1 MLLFIDEADAFLA
14 SRSRSNMS
22 EEQRNA
28 LNALLYRTGEQ
39 SKNFMMVLAT
49 NRPGDLDAAVAD
61 RVDEALIFDLPD
73 KAARV
78 ALVQQYFD
86 LFITKAG
93 EEARWGP
100 WGLFTRSS
108 AKIAV
113 PAGEGITKE
122 YLEALAGRLDG
133 FSGREISKL
142 FISVQGEVYGRSGA
156 ATRIAIGGADA
167 GKAAA
172 SAGGPTLTKALLEE
186 VVAWKLKEHRDK
198 AAFADAAFDFAARG
212 AAATAAAAARASA
225 PVLK

>member
-1 MLLFIDEADAFLA
+1 
-14 SRSRSNMS
+14 MS

-39 SKNFMMVLAT
+39 SKHFMMVLAT

-73 KAARV
+73 RAARA

-86 LFITKAG
+86 VYITKAG

-113 PAGEGITKE
+113 PEGEGISKA
-122 YLEALAGRLDG
+122 YLAALADRLDG

-156 ATRIAIGGADA
+156 GVRIAMGGADS

-172 SAGGPTLTKALLEE
+172 GGAGAASGAAGPTLTKALLEE
-186 VVAWKLKEHRDK
+186 VVAWKLREHRDK

-212 AAATAAAAARASA
+212 AAANAAAAARASA
-225 PVLK
+225 PALK